1 MPAIDSGLA
10 DWLKSPSLMTS
21 AAAAG
26 TAWGDR
32 AVTIEQ
38 QSPIDLKAEAQTEA
52 ARIAAFMG
60 GPLVKDRLLVK
71 GRRRDL
77 LHKVITAT
85 GTRLGYTLAGFVAF
99 VIGVAENGDGT
110 TSLTVLRKLT

>member
-10 DWLKSPSLMTS
+10 DWLKSASLNTS
-21 AAAAG
+21 VAADG
-26 TAWGDR
+26 VEWGDR

-38 QSPIDLKAEAQTEA
+38 QSPIDLKAEAQVEA
-52 ARIAAFMG
+52 ARIVAFMS
-60 GPLVKDRLLVK
+60 GPLVKDRVTVK

-77 LHKVITAT
+77 LHRVITAT
-85 GTRLGYTLAGFVAF
+85 GNRVGYTLAGVVAF
-99 VIGVAENGDGT
+99 VIGVAENENGT